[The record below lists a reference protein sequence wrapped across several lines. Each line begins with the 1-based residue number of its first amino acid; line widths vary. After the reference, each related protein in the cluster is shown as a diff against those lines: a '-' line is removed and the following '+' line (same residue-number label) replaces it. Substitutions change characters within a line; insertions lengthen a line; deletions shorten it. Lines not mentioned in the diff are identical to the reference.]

1 MEEKNI
7 TEQESLVIIQ
17 QMMNKTKEQLFD
29 NSNLFLLWGF
39 AAFICTVTQ
48 YILIKINIQ
57 NSEAVWIAMPI
68 IAVIHIYIVIKQ
80 RSKIKVQTYN
90 GNAISALWT
99 AIGFA
104 FISIVFFASQKIN
117 ILPTI
122 ILLYAIGTFVTGK
135 IIDFKPLV
143 IGGSICFLLSIVIA
157 FIKDEN
163 HFLIMAA
170 AILISYII
178 PGFLLKKEYKNQ
190 QA

>member
-39 AAFICTVTQ
+39 AAFICTVAQ
-48 YILIKINIQ
+48 YILIKTNIQ

-68 IAVIHIYIVIKQ
+68 IAVIHIYIVVKKKKEM
-80 RSKIKVQTYN
+80 KIQTYN

-104 FISIVFFASQKIN
+104 FICIVFFASQKIN

-163 HFLIMAA
+163 HLLIMAA

>member
-68 IAVIHIYIVIKQ
+68 IAVIHIYIVVKKKKEM
-80 RSKIKVQTYN
+80 KI
-90 GNAISALWT
+90 T
-99 AIGFA
+99 AIIIIRTA
-104 FISIVFFASQKIN
+104 
-117 ILPTI
+117 TI
-122 ILLYAIGTFVTGK
+122 
-135 IIDFKPLV
+135 
-143 IGGSICFLLSIVIA
+143 
-157 FIKDEN
+157 
-163 HFLIMAA
+163 
-170 AILISYII
+170 
-178 PGFLLKKEYKNQ
+178 
-190 QA
+190 

>member
-1 MEEKNI
+1 M
-7 TEQESLVIIQ
+7 
-17 QMMNKTKEQLFD
+17 
-29 NSNLFLLWGF
+29 
-39 AAFICTVTQ
+39 
-48 YILIKINIQ
+48 KI
-57 NSEAVWIAMPI
+57 
-68 IAVIHIYIVIKQ
+68 
-80 RSKIKVQTYN
+80 QTYN

-163 HFLIMAA
+163 HLLIMAA

>member
-7 TEQESLVIIQ
+7 NEQESLAIIQ
-17 QMMNKTKEQLFD
+17 SMMNKTKEQLFD
-29 NSNLFLLWGF
+29 NSALFLLWGF
-39 AAFICTVTQ
+39 AALICTVTQ
-48 YILIKINIQ
+48 YILIKTNVQ
-57 NSEAVWIAMPI
+57 DSEAVWIAMPI
-68 IAVIHIYIVIKQ
+68 IAIIHIYVVIKQ
-80 RSKIKVQTYN
+80 RKKIKVQTYN

-99 AIGFA
+99 AIGFS
-104 FISIVFFASQKIN
+104 FICIVFFASQKIN

-163 HFLIMAA
+163 QLLIMAA

-178 PGFLLKKEYKNQ
+178 PGFLLKKEFKNQ

>member
-39 AAFICTVTQ
+39 AAFICTVAQ
-48 YILIKINIQ
+48 YILIKTNIQ

-163 HFLIMAA
+163 HLLIMAA

>member
-48 YILIKINIQ
+48 YILIKTNIQ

-68 IAVIHIYIVIKQ
+68 IAVIHIYIVVKKKKEM
-80 RSKIKVQTYN
+80 KIQTYN

-163 HFLIMAA
+163 HLLIMAA

>member
-7 TEQESLVIIQ
+7 TEQESFVIIQ

-39 AAFICTVTQ
+39 AAFTCTVTQ

-104 FISIVFFASQKIN
+104 FICIVFFASQKIN

-143 IGGSICFLLSIVIA
+143 FGGYISFLLSIAIA

-163 HFLIMAA
+163 QLLIMAA

>member
-7 TEQESLVIIQ
+7 TEQESLAIIQ
-17 QMMNKTKEQLFD
+17 NMMNKTKAQLFD
-29 NSNLFLLWGF
+29 NSALFLLWGF
-39 AAFICTVTQ
+39 AALICTVTQ
-48 YILIKINIQ
+48 YILIKTHVQ
-57 NSEAVWIAMPI
+57 DSEAVWIAMPI
-68 IAVIHIYIVIKQ
+68 IAIIHIYIVVKKRKEIKL
-80 RSKIKVQTYN
+80 QTYN

-99 AIGFA
+99 AIGCA
-104 FISIVFFASQKIN
+104 FICIVFFASQKIN

-135 IIDFKPLV
+135 IIDFRPLV
-143 IGGSICFLLSIVIA
+143 IGGLICFILAIVIS

-163 HFLIMAA
+163 QLLIMAA

-178 PGFLLKKEYKNQ
+178 PGFLLKNEFKNQ

>member
-48 YILIKINIQ
+48 YILIKTNIQ

-143 IGGSICFLLSIVIA
+143 IGGSISFLLSIAIA

-163 HFLIMAA
+163 QLLIMAA

>member
-122 ILLYAIGTFVTGK
+122 ILLYAIGTFVSGK
-135 IIDFKPLV
+135 IINFKPLV
-143 IGGSICFLLSIVIA
+143 FGGYISFLLSIAIA

-163 HFLIMAA
+163 QLLIMAA

>member
-163 HFLIMAA
+163 QLLIMAA

>member
-48 YILIKINIQ
+48 YFLIKTNIQ

-135 IIDFKPLV
+135 VIDFKPLV
-143 IGGSICFLLSIVIA
+143 FGGSVCFLLSIAIA

-163 HFLIMAA
+163 QLILMAA

-178 PGFLLKKEYKNQ
+178 PGFLLKKEFKNQ

>member
-163 HFLIMAA
+163 QLLIMAT

>member
-143 IGGSICFLLSIVIA
+143 IGGSISFLLSIAIA

-163 HFLIMAA
+163 QLLIMAT

>member
-104 FISIVFFASQKIN
+104 FICIVFFASQKIN

-163 HFLIMAA
+163 QLLIMAT

>member
-122 ILLYAIGTFVTGK
+122 ILLYAIGTFVSGK
-135 IIDFKPLV
+135 IINFKPLV
-143 IGGSICFLLSIVIA
+143 IGGSVCFLLSIAIA
-157 FIKDEN
+157 FIKDEKQL
-163 HFLIMAA
+163 LIMAA

>member
-48 YILIKINIQ
+48 YFLIKTNIQ

-163 HFLIMAA
+163 HLLIMAA

>member
-122 ILLYAIGTFVTGK
+122 ILLYAIGTFVSGK
-135 IIDFKPLV
+135 IINFKPLV
-143 IGGSICFLLSIVIA
+143 FGGYISFLLSIAIA

-163 HFLIMAA
+163 QLILMAA

>member
-7 TEQESLVIIQ
+7 TEQESFVIIQ

-135 IIDFKPLV
+135 IINFKPLV
-143 IGGSICFLLSIVIA
+143 IGGSVCFLLSIAIA
-157 FIKDEN
+157 FIKDEKQL
-163 HFLIMAA
+163 LIMAA

-178 PGFLLKKEYKNQ
+178 PGFLLKKEFKNQ

>member
-163 HFLIMAA
+163 HLLIMAT

>member
-1 MEEKNI
+1 M
-7 TEQESLVIIQ
+7 
-17 QMMNKTKEQLFD
+17 
-29 NSNLFLLWGF
+29 
-39 AAFICTVTQ
+39 
-48 YILIKINIQ
+48 
-57 NSEAVWIAMPI
+57 
-68 IAVIHIYIVIKQ
+68 
-80 RSKIKVQTYN
+80 
-90 GNAISALWT
+90 
-99 AIGFA
+99 
-104 FISIVFFASQKIN
+104 
-117 ILPTI
+117 PTI

-163 HFLIMAA
+163 QLLIIAT

>member
-48 YILIKINIQ
+48 YILIKTNIQ

-163 HFLIMAA
+163 HLLIMAA

>member
-163 HFLIMAA
+163 HLLIMAA

>member
-39 AAFICTVTQ
+39 AAFICTVAQ

-163 HFLIMAA
+163 QLLIMAT

>member
-48 YILIKINIQ
+48 YFLIKTNIQ

-122 ILLYAIGTFVTGK
+122 ILLYAIGTFVSGK
-135 IIDFKPLV
+135 IINFKPLV
-143 IGGSICFLLSIVIA
+143 IGGSVCFLLSIAIA
-157 FIKDEN
+157 FIKDEKQL
-163 HFLIMAA
+163 LIMAA

>member
-48 YILIKINIQ
+48 YILIKTNIQ

-163 HFLIMAA
+163 HLLIMAT

>member
-143 IGGSICFLLSIVIA
+143 IGGSISFLLSIAIA

-163 HFLIMAA
+163 QLLIMAA

>member
-48 YILIKINIQ
+48 YFLIKTNIQ

-80 RSKIKVQTYN
+80 RNKIKVQTYN

-163 HFLIMAA
+163 QLLIMAA

>member
-1 MEEKNI
+1 MEEKII
-7 TEQESLVIIQ
+7 TEQESLAIIQ
-17 QMMNKTKEQLFD
+17 NMMNKTKEQLFD

-39 AAFICTVTQ
+39 AAFICTVAQ
-48 YILIKINIQ
+48 YILIKINVQ

-104 FISIVFFASQKIN
+104 FICITFFASQKIN
-117 ILPTI
+117 ILPMI
-122 ILLYAIGTFVTGK
+122 ILLYAIGTFVSGK

-143 IGGSICFLLSIVIA
+143 IGGSICFLLSIAIA

-163 HFLIMAA
+163 QLLIMAA

-178 PGFLLKKEYKNQ
+178 PGFLLKKEFKNQ